1 MRDYGRFAVGKE
13 ISLGTLSSKGT
24 ASHISASSNAFSKKS
39 LSHSSRSKSNL
50 ILGSAFSNYH
60 KVQDEIKY
68 KKGFYDKIYK
78 KIDEFNYKTLSYY
91 FYEDESLY
99 YKLTDDKR
107 REEKEKEREQNNKN
121 KDSKI
126 EVKGE
131 VKSIS
136 IYDLKTNSHRYV
148 QWSGSDVLFQEDP
161 EEKREEWN
169 KMINTLE
176 NFNIIIW
183 NPNPGI
189 QRGQKI
195 RYAFYLVATNN
206 WFDYFILFVVVVNAV
221 FMALDGNLFTPEQFQ
236 KLNISNYVFNGVF
249 IAEFILKFIGLGPIV
264 YFSDAFTYLDVVII
278 VFAILDMATPTS
290 STDNE
295 IGAKKSAI
303 ASLSFLR
310 VFRIFRVLRLTK
322 VLRRMK
328 SMRLIII
335 SIKRA
340 LANVAYIIC
349 ILLMFILIFE
359 LLGMSLLNGNKR
371 YQSFLIAFYT
381 TFQIL
386 TVENWNALLYDLFRM
401 SPFSFFYLMVWI
413 FLGNYIIFN
422 LFTSILLQSFSDD
435 SSNDN
440 EDEDEDEKVEKM
452 YTLPDYLNKIK
463 MKEKEHK
470 NRLKGIKTR
479 GGINNNINPSSLS
492 NSQSQI
498 KTSVSQSGNFK
509 SSENSESASQM
520 FSIQDEENDI
530 TKDEDEKVYT
540 GVDKNIREWQ
550 KVNKLFRRNECENAL
565 YFIPQTN
572 KFRIYCMQL
581 CGYKWFDN
589 FILVMILLSTA
600 RLILDTF
607 VNGYFWVL
615 AFDVCDLF
623 FNIVFLIECF
633 VKVIALG
640 FVMDEGSY
648 LRDNWNK
655 IDLFIVAFSLLDFYS
670 LYTKYLTDSQGRSS
684 LQFLKVLRLLRI
696 LRPLRFISHNGQ
708 LKLIISSLFDSI
720 LPICNALFIV
730 LVVFFMFSIVGISLF
745 YSNYHNCY
753 VYDNDGTT
761 FKIADNAFSKEFL
774 ENGIGRTM
782 PNFVN
787 FCAERYN
794 GIMDTGPSFK
804 FSNILISMVT
814 AYVLSNTEGW
824 PEIMNSYRVFNDF
837 YGIFFIVYLLV
848 VSYFFLNLF
857 TGIMF
862 KYFNDSWT
870 REQKVADGDKKAAK
884 YYDFLTQIE
893 DAQPD
898 YITYIKPREG
908 SFRYKLRNFVD
919 SSYFD
924 NFIMAIIFLN
934 MISMAMNYDDCDSG
948 YEYIL
953 KFANWIFT
961 GIFVLECILKL
972 TAYGISGYFY
982 YGWNK
987 FDFFVVIAS
996 LLDIIIANID
1006 GIDAAFLKSFQIIR
1020 VLRVLRVTRVL
1031 RLIKALKGLEKLLQ
1045 TLSWSIS
1052 ALANVFIL
1060 MFLMFC
1066 IFSILGCYL
1075 YDGLTYKKYMDKI
1088 VYMNQYSNLNN
1099 FYNSFLLVFR
1109 AATGEDWPGIMEEL
1123 AFIDEEKFPEPIAYV
1138 YMLIMNFISAVIM
1151 LNLFL
1156 MVTLQQYDDFTTKSY
1171 NPIEKFEAFCE
1182 EFKSAWNKNS
1192 NDKDKGFRIKKI
1204 LITNFFSDF
1213 TWKKLNFP
1221 DINKLEYIKKY
1232 VLELKL
1238 RSDPENYVY
1247 FHDVLYKIIVKQMGD
1262 NVDKTNPENAL
1273 IVKTERKVGE
1283 YIKERISNYI
1293 KKNKILKSKDKNPL
1307 TTFNPLTSHLY
1318 FKMSYLYLKHFI
1330 TFYKE
1335 NAEIIKQQEDAFS
1348 VNSNSFEN
1356 EEEEDEVYE
1365 MDNINEINENMIA
1378 DSKSIASSARA
1389 SEHEKLK
1396 DTYRESTTKKL
1407 LASSIGGSS
1416 NHFVKSNIGISGIH

>member
-1 MRDYGRFAVGKE
+1 
-13 ISLGTLSSKGT
+13 
-24 ASHISASSNAFSKKS
+24 
-39 LSHSSRSKSNL
+39 
-50 ILGSAFSNYH
+50 
-60 KVQDEIKY
+60 
-68 KKGFYDKIYK
+68 
-78 KIDEFNYKTLSYY
+78 
-91 FYEDESLY
+91 
-99 YKLTDDKR
+99 
-107 REEKEKEREQNNKN
+107 
-121 KDSKI
+121 
-126 EVKGE
+126 
-131 VKSIS
+131 
-136 IYDLKTNSHRYV
+136 
-148 QWSGSDVLFQEDP
+148 
-161 EEKREEWN
+161 
-169 KMINTLE
+169 
-176 NFNIIIW
+176 
-183 NPNPGI
+183 
-189 QRGQKI
+189 
-195 RYAFYLVATNN
+195 
-206 WFDYFILFVVVVNAV
+206 
-221 FMALDGNLFTPEQFQ
+221 
-236 KLNISNYVFNGVF
+236 
-249 IAEFILKFIGLGPIV
+249 
-264 YFSDAFTYLDVVII
+264 
-278 VFAILDMATPTS
+278 
-290 STDNE
+290 
-295 IGAKKSAI
+295 
-303 ASLSFLR
+303 
-310 VFRIFRVLRLTK
+310 
-322 VLRRMK
+322 
-328 SMRLIII
+328 
-335 SIKRA
+335 
-340 LANVAYIIC
+340 
-349 ILLMFILIFE
+349 
-359 LLGMSLLNGNKR
+359 
-371 YQSFLIAFYT
+371 
-381 TFQIL
+381 
-386 TVENWNALLYDLFRM
+386 
-401 SPFSFFYLMVWI
+401 
-413 FLGNYIIFN
+413 
-422 LFTSILLQSFSDD
+422 
-435 SSNDN
+435 
-440 EDEDEDEKVEKM
+440 M
-452 YTLPDYLNKIK
+452 YPLPDYLYLIK
-463 MKEKEHK
+463 KAEEEHK
-470 NRLKGIKTR
+470 VLTSKDLKRIADHSQNFDDEETKENPSEG
-479 GGINNNINPSSLS
+479 NNNINKSKTL
-492 NSQSQI
+492 SQSKSKALSKSRI
-498 KTSVSQSGNFK
+498 SNLSKNASMISG
-509 SSENSESASQM
+509 NSESR
-520 FSIQDEENDI
+520 IIDDDESNSSSE
-530 TKDEDEKVYT
+530 ERYGSYVEK
-540 GVDKNIREWQ
+540 KLKEWS
-550 KVNKLFRRNECENAL
+550 KVNKLFRKNECENAF
-565 YFIPQTN
+565 YIIPQTN
-572 KFRIYCMQL
+572 KFRIWCMEL
-581 CGYKWFDN
+581 IRYKFFDN
-589 FILVMILLSTA
+589 IILIMILLSTI
-600 RLILDTF
+600 RLIIDTF
-607 VNGYFWVL
+607 INGYLSVL
-615 AFDVCDLF
+615 IFDMCDLL
-623 FNIVFLIECF
+623 FNIIFLLECIA
-633 VKVIALG
+633 KVIALG
-640 FVMDEGSY
+640 FVLDEGSY

-655 IDLFIVAFSLLDFYS
+655 IDLIIVAFSLLDFYS
-670 LYTKYLTDSQGRSS
+670 LYSKYLTSGQGRSS

-761 FKIADNAFSKEFL
+761 FKIADNDFSKEYS
-774 ENGIGRTM
+774 ENNDVAAM

-787 FCAERYN
+787 FCAEKYN

-908 SFRYKLRNFVD
+908 TFRYKLRNFVD

-934 MISMAMNYDDCDSG
+934 MISMAMNYDDCDYG

-972 TAYGISGYFY
+972 TAYGLSGYFY

-987 FDFFVVIAS
+987 FDFFVVVAS
-996 LLDIIIANID
+996 LLDIVIANID

-1123 AFIDEEKFPEPIAYV
+1123 AFIDEEKFSEPYAYI

-1273 IVKTERKVGE
+1273 IVRTERKVGE

-1365 MDNINEINENMIA
+1365 MDNINEINENMI
-1378 DSKSIASSARA
+1378 DTKSIASSARA

-1416 NHFVKSNIGISGIH
+1416 NHFIKSNIGISGIH

>member
-1 MRDYGRFAVGKE
+1 MPPRMRDYGRYAVGKE
-13 ISLGTLSSKGT
+13 IALGTLSSKGAASAISLT
-24 ASHISASSNAFSKKS
+24 SNASGSAKSHI
-39 LSHSSRSKSNL
+39 HEMRSKSNL
-50 ILGSAFSNYH
+50 ILGSAFINYH
-60 KVQDEIKY
+60 KIQDEIKY

-78 KIDEFNYKTLSYY
+78 KLDDFNYRTLSYY
-91 FYEDESLY
+91 FNEDEILY

-479 GGINNNINPSSLS
+479 GGANNNINPSSLS

-607 VNGYFWVL
+607 VNGYF
-615 AFDVCDLF
+615 
-623 FNIVFLIECF
+623 
-633 VKVIALG
+633 
-640 FVMDEGSY
+640 
-648 LRDNWNK
+648 
-655 IDLFIVAFSLLDFYS
+655 
-670 LYTKYLTDSQGRSS
+670 
-684 LQFLKVLRLLRI
+684 
-696 LRPLRFISHNGQ
+696 
-708 LKLIISSLFDSI
+708 
-720 LPICNALFIV
+720 
-730 LVVFFMFSIVGISLF
+730 
-745 YSNYHNCY
+745 
-753 VYDNDGTT
+753 
-761 FKIADNAFSKEFL
+761 
-774 ENGIGRTM
+774 
-782 PNFVN
+782 
-787 FCAERYN
+787 
-794 GIMDTGPSFK
+794 
-804 FSNILISMVT
+804 
-814 AYVLSNTEGW
+814 
-824 PEIMNSYRVFNDF
+824 
-837 YGIFFIVYLLV
+837 
-848 VSYFFLNLF
+848 
-857 TGIMF
+857 
-862 KYFNDSWT
+862 
-870 REQKVADGDKKAAK
+870 
-884 YYDFLTQIE
+884 
-893 DAQPD
+893 
-898 YITYIKPREG
+898 
-908 SFRYKLRNFVD
+908 
-919 SSYFD
+919 
-924 NFIMAIIFLN
+924 
-934 MISMAMNYDDCDSG
+934 
-948 YEYIL
+948 
-953 KFANWIFT
+953 
-961 GIFVLECILKL
+961 
-972 TAYGISGYFY
+972 
-982 YGWNK
+982 
-987 FDFFVVIAS
+987 
-996 LLDIIIANID
+996 
-1006 GIDAAFLKSFQIIR
+1006 
-1020 VLRVLRVTRVL
+1020 
-1031 RLIKALKGLEKLLQ
+1031 
-1045 TLSWSIS
+1045 
-1052 ALANVFIL
+1052 
-1060 MFLMFC
+1060 
-1066 IFSILGCYL
+1066 
-1075 YDGLTYKKYMDKI
+1075 
-1088 VYMNQYSNLNN
+1088 
-1099 FYNSFLLVFR
+1099 
-1109 AATGEDWPGIMEEL
+1109 
-1123 AFIDEEKFPEPIAYV
+1123 
-1138 YMLIMNFISAVIM
+1138 
-1151 LNLFL
+1151 
-1156 MVTLQQYDDFTTKSY
+1156 
-1171 NPIEKFEAFCE
+1171 
-1182 EFKSAWNKNS
+1182 
-1192 NDKDKGFRIKKI
+1192 
-1204 LITNFFSDF
+1204 
-1213 TWKKLNFP
+1213 
-1221 DINKLEYIKKY
+1221 
-1232 VLELKL
+1232 
-1238 RSDPENYVY
+1238 
-1247 FHDVLYKIIVKQMGD
+1247 
-1262 NVDKTNPENAL
+1262 
-1273 IVKTERKVGE
+1273 
-1283 YIKERISNYI
+1283 
-1293 KKNKILKSKDKNPL
+1293 
-1307 TTFNPLTSHLY
+1307 
-1318 FKMSYLYLKHFI
+1318 
-1330 TFYKE
+1330 
-1335 NAEIIKQQEDAFS
+1335 
-1348 VNSNSFEN
+1348 
-1356 EEEEDEVYE
+1356 
-1365 MDNINEINENMIA
+1365 
-1378 DSKSIASSARA
+1378 
-1389 SEHEKLK
+1389 
-1396 DTYRESTTKKL
+1396 
-1407 LASSIGGSS
+1407 
-1416 NHFVKSNIGISGIH
+1416 